1 MSEETGD
8 KGELILYSADDGAVS
23 IQLRVVDGRVWLSQV
38 EIAELFQTTPQNVNQ
53 HIAAI
58 FAEGEWAEEATSKDY
73 LLVRLEGGREVRRSI
88 RHFSLE
94 MVLAI
99 GYRVRSK
106 RGVQFRQWATT
117 RLRDYL
123 VKGFVLD
130 EKRLRDPGPFD
141 YFDELLAKIRDIRA
155 SEKRFYQKVRDLYS
169 TATDYDKVSDR
180 AKTFFATVQNKLL
193 YAVTQHTAAEL
204 VMARLN
210 AASPN
215 AGLTT
220 WQGERVRKG
229 DVTTAKN
236 YLGDDEIDELNRLVS
251 LFLDTGELR
260 AKNRKAM
267 TMADWEAEIDRLLAF
282 TEKPLLRNAGSVS
295 HARMEAIANQRFESF
310 DVARR
315 AAELEKAEAEHEA
328 ELEKIVEEAAKAQSK
343 NSGENKGKGKKK

>member
-1 MSEETGD
+1 MSEGDDD
-8 KGELILYSADDGAVS
+8 KGELILYRADDGATE
-23 IQLRVVDGRVWLSQV
+23 IQLRAIGGRVWLSLNQMADLFERDKSV
-38 EIAELFQTTPQNVNQ
+38 ISRHIKAVFDEAELTDSVVARYATT
-53 HIAAI
+53 AAD
-58 FAEGEWAEEATSKDY
+58 GKTYQVDY
-73 LLVRLEGGREVRRSI
+73 YA
-88 RHFSLE
+88 LE
-94 MVLAI
+94 MILAV
-99 GYRVRSK
+99 GYRVRSQ
-106 RGVQFRQWATT
+106 RGTQFRQWATA
-117 RLRDYL
+117 RLKEYL

-155 SEKRFYQKVRDLYS
+155 SEKRFYQKTRDLYT
-169 TATDYDKVSDR
+169 TASDYDPASDR

-204 VMARLN
+204 VMARLD
-210 AASPN
+210 AVSPN

-220 WQGERVRKG
+220 WQGARVRKG

-236 YLGDDEIDELNRLVS
+236 FLGDDEIDELNRLVS

-267 TMADWEAEIDRLLAF
+267 TMAGWEAEIDRLLAF

-295 HARMEAIANQRFESF
+295 HARMEAIAHQRFETF
-310 DVARR
+310 DTARR

-328 ELEKIVEEAAKAQSK
+328 ELEKIVEEAAKAK
-343 NSGENKGKGKKK
+343 GENKTKGKKK